1 MRKLLLADD
10 SITIQKVVEL
20 TFTDEGF
27 VVTTV
32 GDGEQALQK
41 LAEEMPDI
49 VLADVFMPG
58 KSGYEVCERIKQDKR
73 FQHIPVMLLVGSF
86 EPYNEAEARRVGAN
100 DVLTKPFQSIRQLVN
115 KVGALLGGGDSK
127 HDAAETQHDERRDDA
142 PASSI
147 YTHPSDASH
156 AETNKDDVNNSHAHS
171 SEGFTQSNTNER
183 DEEEA
188 GHIEEAAPDKYFSDP
203 SFDDEMIEATPAE
216 NFTHSHDDTSRNTTP
231 LSPVEVRDVLGANAG
246 TNSTASANSSSG
258 EFFEHEISGTTEA
271 HDLGDETLLSFAPAK
286 ASARDVETHGNETM
300 NDAELHASS
309 TRTMTG
315 THASDDTLLDLDDI
329 ASPSAA
335 ATEADDFILDLR
347 DEFNHAPHTDSNEIT
362 APPPS
367 STAPPDTAHASFD
380 DEVRQSDDSEAS
392 TLLEFEEEMTEAAPQ
407 AAAYTEAQNIS
418 ENEQADFPHAADSF
432 EAHTETS
439 EPPHASFSPP
449 AEQESYGEEPHAE
462 ETSAQA
468 MTETAMTDAAAIDAA
483 AAADESSPVASG
495 ELAVPQWDSAN
506 THTSEENFQETP
518 AESAT
523 LQQSSGE
530 ISAQQLSPEII
541 DEIARRV
548 VEHLSEKVLREI
560 AWEVVPQLAEL
571 MIKRR
576 LEEEKTQTP

>member
-115 KVGALLGGGDSK
+115 KVGALLGGGGDAK
-127 HDAAETQHDERRDDA
+127 HDAAETQNEERRDDA

-147 YTHPSDASH
+147 YTRAAETSH
-156 AETNKDDVNNSHAHS
+156 AETSTDDVNSSHTRL
-171 SEGFTQSNTNER
+171 SESISQPNTNEPR
-183 DEEEA
+183 EEA
-188 GHIEEAAPDKYFSDP
+188 TAHIGEAAPDNTFSDP
-203 SFDDEMIEATPAE
+203 SLDDAMIEATPAE
-216 NFTHSHDDTSRNTTP
+216 NFTHSHDDTARNTTP
-231 LSPVEVRDVLGANAG
+231 LSPVEVRDVLGATAN
-246 TNSTASANSSSG
+246 TKSTASTNSSSD
-258 EFFEHEISGTTEA
+258 ESFDHEIPGTTEE
-271 HDLGDETLLSFAPAK
+271 HGLGDETLLSFAHVD
-286 ASARDVETHGNETM
+286 ASAHDVEEHGNETM
-300 NDAELHASS
+300 NDAEQHAFS
-309 TRTMTG
+309 THIMAG

-335 ATEADDFILDLR
+335 AVEADDFILDLR
-347 DEFNHAPHTDSNEIT
+347 DEFNHVPDTDSTET
-362 APPPS
+362 ALPPS
-367 STAPPDTAHASFD
+367 SSLLSPPTDEHASFD
-380 DEVRQSDDSEAS
+380 AAPIQADDEAA
-392 TLLEFEEEMTEAAPQ
+392 TLLDFEEEMIEAAPQ
-407 AAAYTEAQNIS
+407 TAAYTEAQNIS
-418 ENEQADFPHAADSF
+418 ENEQTNVLSVEEPFAAHA
-432 EAHTETS
+432 ETN
-439 EPPHASFSPP
+439 EPSHASFV
-449 AEQESYGEEPHAE
+449 ATNEQENYGEEAHAE
-462 ETSAQA
+462 ETSALA
-468 MTETAMTDAAAIDAA
+468 MTEMPET

-495 ELAVPQWDSAN
+495 EVAVPQWDSAN

-518 AESAT
+518 AQLAT
-523 LQQSSGE
+523 TQQQEEQPPGE

-541 DEIARRV
+541 EQIARRV

-576 LEEEKTQTP
+576 LEEEKTQAT

>member
-142 PASSI
+142 PALSI

-156 AETNKDDVNNSHAHS
+156 AETNKDDVNNSHAHL
-171 SEGFTQSNTNER
+171 SEGFPQSNTNER
-183 DEEEA
+183 HEEVA

-203 SFDDEMIEATPAE
+203 SLDDEMIEATPAE
-216 NFTHSHDDTSRNTTP
+216 NFTHGHDDTSRNTTP

-258 EFFEHEISGTTEA
+258 EFFEHEISGTTEMP
-271 HDLGDETLLSFAPAK
+271 DSGDETLLSFAPAE
-286 ASARDVETHGNETM
+286 ASVRDVETHGNETM
-300 NDAELHASS
+300 NDAEPRASS

-367 STAPPDTAHASFD
+367 LTAPPDTAHASFD
-380 DEVRQSDDSEAS
+380 DDDVRQSNDSEAA

-418 ENEQADFPHAADSF
+418 ENEQSDFPHAAEPF
-432 EAHTETS
+432 AAHTETI
-439 EPPHASFSPP
+439 EPPHASFIAP
-449 AEQESYGEEPHAE
+449 AEQEPYGEESHAE
-462 ETSAQA
+462 ETSAA
-468 MTETAMTDAAAIDAA
+468 ATTEL
-483 AAADESSPVASG
+483 AAADESSPAAFG
-495 ELAVPQWDSAN
+495 EVAVPQWDSAN

-518 AESAT
+518 AQLAT
-523 LQQSSGE
+523 PQQQSSGE

-541 DEIARRV
+541 EQIARRV